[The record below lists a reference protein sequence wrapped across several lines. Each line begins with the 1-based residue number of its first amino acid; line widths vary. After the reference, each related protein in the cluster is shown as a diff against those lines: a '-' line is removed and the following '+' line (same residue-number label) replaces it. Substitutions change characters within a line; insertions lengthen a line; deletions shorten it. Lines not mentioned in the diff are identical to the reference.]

1 MKCKSALIVCG
12 FCLYAIQALAAD
24 IEVPLFMSVE
34 EKIQKSQEEQ
44 ASTQRTK
51 RSARRTPNIG
61 KGAKPAEEIKI
72 APDPFP
78 AIRIKSAESQ
88 QEVGAPFNNHP
99 VTSATTQ
106 RTMPADVTAPDVTFQ
121 PVYQTQD
128 IQIVA
133 KQAEELVVEEKKSAP
148 KREPRVKETAAK
160 KTVEPKTASKQ
171 QAPIPVQNIVTVP
184 KPGMPTTLSAAQPSI
199 DAPHRAES
207 FDIMGMKLHM
217 TPDEITQ
224 IAQEN
229 GFTVSNIAYAIPLFM
244 TTAYEQQC
252 RQNGFAQ
259 LRLIHDCVRTQAQ
272 ADDVYYISELRLD
285 NAVTK
290 EQIVVSFVSGLTE
303 NQASRI
309 DYTSFGDNSLGTSYK
324 DAAKKTARRDLFWK
338 LVFDKYGQPNFPKM
352 LLWGDPRKVYMQAF
366 MEGSALNGRLILD
379 DKELPYQDMEKA
391 GKINEGKEIPHSF
404 SFVKDTQEMY

>member
-12 FCLYAIQALAAD
+12 FCLYAVQALAAD

-44 ASTQRTK
+44 ASSSRSRRT
-51 RSARRTPNIG
+51 ARRTPNIG

-78 AIRIKSAESQ
+78 AIRIKSAEPQ
-88 QEVGAPFNNHP
+88 QEIGAPFNNQP
-99 VTSATTQ
+99 LALETASTQ
-106 RTMPADVTAPDVTFQ
+106 TPAEVSVPDVSFQ
-121 PVYQTQD
+121 PAYPTQD

-133 KQAEELVVEEKKSAP
+133 KKADEPVVEEKKETPAP
-148 KREPRVKETAAK
+148 KREPRAAREPAASQKQEKQQTAA
-160 KTVEPKTASKQ
+160 PASN
-171 QAPIPVQNIVTVP
+171 VVVVP
-184 KPGMPTTLSAAQPSI
+184 KPGMPTTIGQALPSVQ
-199 DAPHRAES
+199 APHLAEN

-217 TPDEITQ
+217 TPEEIIS
-224 IAQEN
+224 IAQDN
-229 GFTVSNIAYAIPLFM
+229 GFTVSNVAYAIPLFM

-252 RQNGFAQ
+252 RQGGFAQ

-285 NAVTK
+285 NAMTK

-352 LLWGDPRKVYMQAF
+352 LLWGDPRKIYMQAF

-379 DKELPYQDMEKA
+379 DKELPYQDMEAA
-391 GKINEGKEIPHSF
+391 GKINDAKEVPHTF